1 MGPRHSR
8 PTSARHV
15 GSTREVYAAVLDA
28 NVLVPSAL
36 CDTLLRLAADGF
48 YRPLWSLRI
57 LNEVEHAV
65 LRIRPELLPARV
77 ARRMDAMRATFLD
90 ANVEGWEEVA
100 AGLDLPDPDDR
111 HVLAAAI
118 AAGAQAIVTFNGK
131 DFPADRLAPRG
142 IEARHPDEFLL
153 DQLDLSPSSMLEVL
167 VRQAADLSNPSMDLA
182 GLLNN
187 LARCNVPNFVEAARR
202 LAPQSM

>member
-1 MGPRHSR
+1 M
-8 PTSARHV
+8 
-15 GSTREVYAAVLDA
+15 YAAVLDA

-48 YRPLWSLRI
+48 YRPLWSEQI
-57 LNEVEHAV
+57 LKEVEHAI
-65 LRIRPELLPARV
+65 LRIRPELDHARV
-77 ARRMDAMRATFLD
+77 TRRIDAMRTAFID

-118 AAGAQAIVTFNGK
+118 AGGAQAIVTFNVK

-142 IEARHPDEFLL
+142 IEARQPDEFLL
-153 DQLDLSPSSMLEVL
+153 DQLDLSPSGMLEVL
-167 VRQAADLSNPSMDLA
+167 ISQAADLTHPPVDLA

-187 LARCNVPNFVEAARR
+187 LARCRLPSFVEAARR
-202 LAPQSM
+202 LAPESR

>member
-1 MGPRHSR
+1 
-8 PTSARHV
+8 
-15 GSTREVYAAVLDA
+15 VYAAVLDA

-48 YRPLWSLRI
+48 YRPLWSLQI
-57 LNEVEHAV
+57 LKEVEHTI
-65 LRIRPELLPARV
+65 LRIRPNLQPAQV
-77 ARRMDAMRATFLD
+77 VRRINAMRATFLD
-90 ANVEGWEEVA
+90 ANVEGWEEVT
-100 AGLDLPDPDDR
+100 AGLDLPNPDDR

-118 AAGAQAIVTFNGK
+118 AGGAQAIVTFNGK

-153 DQLDLSPSSMLEVL
+153 DQLDLAPSSMLEVL
-167 VRQAADLSNPSMDLA
+167 VHQAADLSNPPMDLA

-187 LARCNVPNFVEAARR
+187 LSRCNVPNFVEAARR
-202 LAPQSM
+202 LAPQSL

>member
-1 MGPRHSR
+1 M
-8 PTSARHV
+8 
-15 GSTREVYAAVLDA
+15 YAAVLDA

-48 YRPLWSLRI
+48 YRPLWSSQI
-57 LNEVEHAV
+57 LAEVEHAI
-65 LRIRPELLPARV
+65 LRIRPDLNPAQV
-77 ARRMDAMRATFLD
+77 AHRTNAMRAAFLD
-90 ANVEGWEEVA
+90 ANVQGWEEVT

-118 AAGAQAIVTFNGK
+118 AGGAQAIVTFNGK
-131 DFPADRLAPRG
+131 DFPAERLAPRG
-142 IEARHPDEFLL
+142 IEARNPDEFLL
-153 DQLDLSPSSMLEVL
+153 DQLDLAPSSMLDVL
-167 VRQAADLSNPSMDLA
+167 VNQAADLANPPMDLA

-202 LAPQSM
+202 LAPQNL